1 MNNSLIE
8 LIKYVDITINTG
20 DNIPTNDSRAYDFN
34 TQLEGKTI
42 LSAVL
47 QTKVLGILS
56 FRIDD
61 GGKRVV
67 FSNASN
73 TTAKLYDGTVIRF
86 YYLVI

>member
-1 MNNSLIE
+1 M
-8 LIKYVDITINTG
+8 IKYVDITISTG
-20 DNIPTNDSRAYDFN
+20 DNIPANDSRGYDFT

-47 QTKVLGILS
+47 QTKVLGILA
-56 FRIDD
+56 FKIDD

-73 TTAKLYDGTVIRF
+73 TTVKLQDRTVIRF
-86 YYLVI
+86 YYVNI